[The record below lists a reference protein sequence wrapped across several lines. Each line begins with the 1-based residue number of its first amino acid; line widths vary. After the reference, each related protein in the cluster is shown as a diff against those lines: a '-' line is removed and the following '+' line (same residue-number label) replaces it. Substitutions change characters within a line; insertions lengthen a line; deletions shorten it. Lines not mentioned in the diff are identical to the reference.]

1 MKILIDNGHGVET
14 PGKQS
19 PDGRLHEWAY
29 ARVVAK
35 RIEQCLRCKGYDVE
49 RLVPE
54 KTDVSLKERC
64 RRVNAVCKEHG
75 KENVLLV
82 SVHVNAAG
90 NGSVWGSA
98 RGFSA
103 HVGLNASGRSKEL
116 AEMLWNEAIYQGLQ
130 GNRCVPAEGKRYT
143 SQNLAICRDTAC
155 AAVLTENLF
164 MDNEDDVRFL
174 LSERGRAA
182 VTATH
187 VNAIVQYIECFYG
200 K

>member
-1 MKILIDNGHGVET
+1 MKILIDNGHGEET

-19 PDGRLHEWAY
+19 PDGRLSEWSY
-29 ARVVAK
+29 TRDIAK
-35 RIEQCLRCKGYDVE
+35 RVTQCLRCKGYDVE

-75 KENVLLV
+75 KEHVLLV

-90 NGSVWGSA
+90 NGRAWSSA

-103 HVGLNASGRSKEL
+103 HVGLTASVRSKEL

-130 GNRCVPAEGKRYT
+130 GNRFVPSEGNRYT
-143 SQNLAICRDTAC
+143 RQNLAICRDTAC

-164 MDNEDDVRFL
+164 MDNEEDVRFL

-187 VNAIVQYIECFYG
+187 VNAIVQFIEHVV